1 MDRLELV
8 LLFCVFSPTLSG
20 VCAIAVMWLGYY
32 SWPAILGSSLVGLL
46 FAWPVSRYFSRS
58 IERKQSRDKLISDL
72 ARENDSSADDPSCEE

>member
-32 SWPAILGSSLVGLL
+32 SWPAILGAGLIGL
-46 FAWPVSRYFSRS
+46 ISAWPVSRYLSRN
-58 IERKQSRDKLISDL
+58 IKRKQPRDKLISDL
-72 ARENDSSADDPSCEE
+72 ARENDKSADDPSCEE